1 MNENNEAQDSQEVE
15 VETVERKLEVAKEST
30 EIVDGVHDLIQDI
43 RDGKDVAVIA
53 AENLPNLI
61 QMVDGYDKLS
71 AEMKSK
77 HRNATVGYAGIKIAD
92 ALS

>member
-1 MNENNEAQDSQEVE
+1 METENEVK
-15 VETVERKLEVAKEST
+15 VETVEKTLVVGKESS

-43 RDGKDVAVIA
+43 REGKDIAVIA

-61 QMVDGYDKLS
+61 AMIDGYDKLS
-71 AEMKSK
+71 AEIK
-77 HRNATVGYAGIKIAD
+77 HESRNATIAYAGAKVAD